1 MKQICTQLIT
11 LLSAMWRL
19 KAEMLIDQNSLQ
31 DMRDL
36 AWEELHLRHQLR
48 SLQIQLEVNEEVVKI
63 NSYNNLHEFVT
74 MIQSV

>member
-1 MKQICTQLIT
+1 MKQTCTQLIT
-11 LLSAMWRL
+11 LQSAMWRL

-48 SLQIQLEVNEEVVKI
+48 SLQIQLEVNEEVDKI

-74 MIQSV
+74 MIQSI